1 MRSKNYIGYGIAV
14 VLTSVALLLALHRLP
29 PMSIMGFELRNVDM
43 LSQLREPDTAEA
55 LAAIPVPPK
64 RVKPAYV
71 DSCPEGVQCI
81 VDYSSDRRGMVPL
94 YEAMSQCLAS
104 GSELR
109 IAVLGD
115 SFIEGDIV
123 TDRLRELLQKR
134 FGGCGVGFV
143 PVVNEA
149 YGFRRTVLHRFDG
162 WDAHYVN
169 APRSYDNHLAIL
181 SGQYF
186 IPQDNASVTLSGQR
200 KYLSR
205 LDTCRHASFILR
217 SLVDNEVTATINGS
231 TRRHFNIAAG
241 SQLQQISVDA
251 PIGKVR
257 FEVAVGGDSVV
268 CYGATMD
275 GKGGAIVDNFAMRA
289 SSGIHIA
296 GISKTMLQQYDRLR
310 HYHLVIVMYGL
321 NVANSNQR
329 NYSHYGNKMCQAIE
343 HMKSAMPSTGFL
355 IVGIGDRE
363 ERVDGTLRTMR
374 GIKELMAEQQN
385 IASTEG
391 VAFWSLFD
399 AMGGAGSIA
408 KMVDSQPRQANLD
421 YTHIN
426 HLGGRH
432 LAQLLYDAIVA
443 GYENHQRRLAY
454 ENE

>member
-149 YGFRRTVLHRFDG
+149 YGFRRTVLHRFEG

-169 APRSYDNHLAIL
+169 APRSYDNRLAIL

-257 FEVAVGGDSVV
+257 FEVTVGGDSVV

-329 NYSHYGNKMCQAIE
+329 NYSHYGNKMCQAL
-343 HMKSAMPSTGFL
+343 SL
-355 IVGIGDRE
+355 I
-363 ERVDGTLRTMR
+363 
-374 GIKELMAEQQN
+374 
-385 IASTEG
+385 
-391 VAFWSLFD
+391 
-399 AMGGAGSIA
+399 
-408 KMVDSQPRQANLD
+408 
-421 YTHIN
+421 HI
-426 HLGGRH
+426 
-432 LAQLLYDAIVA
+432 
-443 GYENHQRRLAY
+443 
-454 ENE
+454 